1 MNARHSHCMIRR
13 ALPVAA
19 ALFFALAAAA
29 QTRLYDRSLRD
40 YPWLDGSNAAGLR
53 SGVTPDISYVELYT
67 GISRGG
73 FHSSWESDSPWK
85 AGAEAGTVKHM
96 ERFSM
101 KGGFSFSQMSGPGMC
116 GSMSLRPGYFP
127 LDVLEFTPGKKNRQT
142 YAFDGA
148 VSVDLAEGLRIGASM
163 DFTSANY
170 AKRKDL
176 RHTNYLLDMTATAGL
191 TYTNPVGDLT
201 LGASYIYR
209 KTSESLVAEQVG
221 TGASSYYAFLDKGL
235 MYGKYEVWSGSG
247 VHLDEAGV
255 QGFPQREHFH
265 GAGLQMSS
273 GNSFY
278 ADIE

>member
-1 MNARHSHCMIRR
+1 MIRR

-19 ALFFALAAAA
+19 ALLFALAAAA

-40 YPWLDGSNAAGLR
+40 YPWLNGSNAAGLR

-67 GISRGG
+67 GASRGG

-85 AGAEAGTVKHM
+85 AGAEARTVKRL

-101 KGGFSFSQMSGPGMC
+101 KGGFSFDQTSGPGMC

-127 LDVLEFTPGKKNRQT
+127 LDALEFTPGKKTGQT

-148 VSVDLAEGLRIGASM
+148 VAVDLAKSWRIGTAM

-176 RHTNYLLDMTATAGL
+176 RHTNYLLDMTATAGI
-191 TYTNPVGDLT
+191 TYSNPVGDIT
-201 LGASYIYR
+201 LGAS
-209 KTSESLVAEQVG
+209 
-221 TGASSYYAFLDKGL
+221 
-235 MYGKYEVWSGSG
+235 
-247 VHLDEAGV
+247 
-255 QGFPQREHFH
+255 
-265 GAGLQMSS
+265 
-273 GNSFY
+273 
-278 ADIE
+278 